1 MKNYV
6 KLIRVVNY
14 FHPFIFSDMDLK
26 ECCSQQLA
34 ELEMLQS
41 MFENEREFFL
51 EDAAAFSNVVR
62 CANGEIDPSALIT
75 SVSFR
80 VKLKVDP
87 KVSFQG
93 HSQLLNGLHD
103 IEFIGSTV
111 FFKVF
116 TFANNIRGDPQKW
129 YTGI

>member
-1 MKNYV
+1 M
-6 KLIRVVNY
+6 LWITFIPLY
-14 FHPFIFSDMDLK
+14 FLDMDLK

-75 SVSFR
+75 SISFR

-87 KVSFQG
+87 KVSFQS
-93 HSQLLNGLHD
+93 HSQLLNGFHY

-111 FFKVF
+111 FFEIF
-116 TFANNIRGDPQKW
+116 TFANNIQGDPQKW
-129 YTGI
+129 YTSI